1 MTQQQE
7 KYVSELP
14 EIESNILASESKSK
28 KVELNAIVQS
38 TCKMDEN
45 NCMKGYTQ
53 IKWTWHLVNTKM

>member
-38 TCKMDEN
+38 TCKMDES

-53 IKWTWHLVNTKM
+53 IK